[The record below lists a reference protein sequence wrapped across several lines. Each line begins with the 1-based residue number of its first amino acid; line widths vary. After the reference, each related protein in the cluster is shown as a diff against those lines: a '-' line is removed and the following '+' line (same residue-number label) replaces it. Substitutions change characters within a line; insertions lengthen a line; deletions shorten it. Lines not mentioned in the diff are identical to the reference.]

1 MSILRYNLLPYY
13 TKKVGEK
20 LPSSTFLRGEKLK
33 IYLKQLR
40 QSIKNWMRLSIFKPL
55 QHNQLI
61 YGLEILVNKISY

>member
-13 TKKVGEK
+13 TKKVEEK
-20 LPSSTFLRGEKLK
+20 SPSSTFPRGEQSK
-33 IYLKQLR
+33 IYLKQHR